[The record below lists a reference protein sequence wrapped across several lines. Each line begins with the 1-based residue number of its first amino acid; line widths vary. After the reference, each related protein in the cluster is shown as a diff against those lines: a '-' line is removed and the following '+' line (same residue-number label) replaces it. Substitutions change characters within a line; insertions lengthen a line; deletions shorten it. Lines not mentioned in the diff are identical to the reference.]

1 MEVHQNRSITTL
13 SVSIYKGKK
22 KVGALCGVIDLNKI
36 YNIFKNKVVGKSGYS
51 FLINNNGDYVAHK
64 DMQFVHD
71 SKNIFEDF

>member
-1 MEVHQNRSITTL
+1 MWS
-13 SVSIYKGKK
+13 
-22 KVGALCGVIDLNKI
+22 IDLNKI

-71 SKNIFEDF
+71 SKNIFEDFEGEI